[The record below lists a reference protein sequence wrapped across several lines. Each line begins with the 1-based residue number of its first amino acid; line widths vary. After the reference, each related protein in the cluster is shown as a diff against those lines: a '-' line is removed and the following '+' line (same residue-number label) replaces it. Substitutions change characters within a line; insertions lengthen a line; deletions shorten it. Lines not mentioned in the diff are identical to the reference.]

1 MEKLACIMTLPQLDT
16 LRMPLVGFAA
26 LDSRAAYQTCIDAF
40 PMADDTKIVV
50 DHASKLFLEGTV
62 VAFRN
67 VELNVRSNEVLCIV
81 GPSGCGKTTLL
92 RCIGG
97 LLTPSSG
104 QILIDGRPIHSPCE
118 GVAIVFQH
126 FGLLPWK
133 TVVEN
138 VAFGLKIA
146 RLPREKVAE
155 QVERY
160 IHLVGLNGF
169 ENQYPYQL
177 SGGMQQRVGL
187 ARALATDPEILLMDE
202 PFASV
207 DAQTREVLQEEL
219 LRIHE
224 RERKTMIFI
233 THSIDEALVLG
244 DRVAVM
250 ATRPGR
256 IKEILTVGF
265 ARPRDPADVRAEPRY
280 TELRNHIWEELRPSV
295 VM

>member
-1 MEKLACIMTLPQLDT
+1 
-16 LRMPLVGFAA
+16 
-26 LDSRAAYQTCIDAF
+26 
-40 PMADDTKIVV
+40 MADGTKIVV

-104 QILIDGRPIHSPCE
+104 EVLIDGEPIRAPRE

-133 TVVEN
+133 TVVDN
-138 VAFGLKIA
+138 VAFGLRIA
-146 RLPREKVAE
+146 RLPRQQVAEKVE
-155 QVERY
+155 HY
-160 IHLVGLNGF
+160 IHLVGLAGF
-169 ENQYPYQL
+169 ENHYPYQL

-187 ARALATDPEILLMDE
+187 ARALAIDPEILLMDE

-219 LRIHE
+219 LQLHD

-233 THSIDEALVLG
+233 THSIDEAIILG

-250 ATRPGR
+250 ASRPGR
-256 IKEILTVGF
+256 VKEVLQVNF
-265 ARPRDPADVRAEPRY
+265 SRPRDPAAIRAQPRY
-280 TELRNHIWEELRPSV
+280 TEIRNHIWEELRPTV

>member
-1 MEKLACIMTLPQLDT
+1 M
-16 LRMPLVGFAA
+16 
-26 LDSRAAYQTCIDAF
+26 IDGA
-40 PMADDTKIVV
+40 KIVV

-67 VELNVRSNEVLCIV
+67 IELNVRSNEVLCIV

-92 RCIGG
+92 RCIAG

-104 QILIDGRPIHSPCE
+104 QILIDGAPIRSPRE

-133 TVVEN
+133 TVEAN
-138 VAFGLKIA
+138 IAFGLKIA
-146 RLPREKVAE
+146 GLEREQIAERVA
-155 QVERY
+155 RY
-160 IHLVGLNGF
+160 IELVGLAGF
-169 ENQYPYQL
+169 ENHYPYQL

-187 ARALATDPEILLMDE
+187 ARALAIDPEILLMDE

-219 LRIHE
+219 LELHD
-224 RERKTMIFI
+224 RERKTMVFI
-233 THSIDEALVLG
+233 THSIDEAIVLG

-250 ATRPGR
+250 TTRPGR
-256 IKEILTVGF
+256 VKEILPIGL
-265 ARPRDPADVRAEPRY
+265 ARPRDPGAVRAHARY
-280 TELRNHIWEELRPSV
+280 AELRNHIWNELRPTV
-295 VM
+295 VEETYEHQPG

>member
-1 MEKLACIMTLPQLDT
+1 MVD
-16 LRMPLVGFAA
+16 G
-26 LDSRAAYQTCIDAF
+26 
-40 PMADDTKIVV
+40 TKIVV

-104 QILIDGRPIHSPCE
+104 KVLIDGELIRAPRE

-133 TVVEN
+133 TVVDN
-138 VAFGLKIA
+138 VAFGLRIA
-146 RLPREKVAE
+146 RLPRQRVAEKVE
-155 QVERY
+155 HY
-160 IHLVGLNGF
+160 IHLVGLAGF
-169 ENQYPYQL
+169 ENHYPYQL

-187 ARALATDPEILLMDE
+187 ARALAIDPEILLMDE

-219 LRIHE
+219 LQLHD

-233 THSIDEALVLG
+233 THSIDEAIILG

-250 ATRPGR
+250 ASRPGR
-256 IKEILTVGF
+256 VKEVLQVNF
-265 ARPRDPADVRAEPRY
+265 PRPRDPAAIRAQPRY
-280 TELRNHIWEELRPSV
+280 TEIRNHIWEELRPTV